1 MFEEEAVAFSAA
13 VLEDAA
19 VVEELWFGV
28 GLAPADSEVDAGRP
42 NGAVIPKVSPAPSQ
56 SELVSRGV

>member
-1 MFEEEAVAFSAA
+1 VFVEGAEAFSGEG
-13 VLEDAA
+13 LEDDP

-28 GLAPADSEVDAGRP
+28 ELAPADSEVDDGRP